1 MKHVL
6 LGLLLLLS
14 FSAKGIEVTHGPWI
28 CDMDSTSV
36 TIVWVTDKPGKSW
49 VEIAPDGPDHF

>member
-36 TIVWVTDKPGKSW
+36 TIVWVTDKLKVVG
-49 VEIAPDGPDHF
+49 